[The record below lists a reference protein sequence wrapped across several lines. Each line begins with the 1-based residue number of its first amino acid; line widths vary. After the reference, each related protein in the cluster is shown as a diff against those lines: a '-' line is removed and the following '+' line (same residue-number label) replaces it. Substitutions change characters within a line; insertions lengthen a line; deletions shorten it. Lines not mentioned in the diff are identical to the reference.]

1 MLLVHALSQR
11 ASIVVDRF
19 ETTKDPGSIQTAV
32 DDYVNAAQETDKLSS
47 SYRSL
52 FEVRKG
58 VVDAYVARDQT
69 EFLNAIRLIS
79 QGSKRIGSSAD
90 DVRIVARLDYECSML
105 NLTAAYLYSP
115 MSNPRMALAK
125 LKELDRW
132 FPQSKGRSRLTARN
146 RHYAEAYLAT
156 RDYPM
161 AVSHLEAALETA
173 SGVEIDRLVDI
184 HTRLKNTSYWNDPDI
199 GRIAV
204 KINQMKY
211 PGLFH

>member
-1 MLLVHALSQR
+1 MMASRIPARRMRLTSRMYPSTNGAISSREIFSGVLMSLCSFLYRLYNSVVKSIPMLLVHALSQR

-79 QGSKRIGSSAD
+79 QGAKQIGSSTD
-90 DVRIVARLDYECSML
+90 DVRIVARLDYERSML
-105 NLTAAYLYSP
+105 N
-115 MSNPRMALAK
+115 
-125 LKELDRW
+125 
-132 FPQSKGRSRLTARN
+132 
-146 RHYAEAYLAT
+146 
-156 RDYPM
+156 
-161 AVSHLEAALETA
+161 
-173 SGVEIDRLVDI
+173 
-184 HTRLKNTSYWNDPDI
+184 
-199 GRIAV
+199 
-204 KINQMKY
+204 
-211 PGLFH
+211 